1 MITRFISSGITGV
14 PDCDIK
20 LSDEKIILIKG
31 PNGSGKTS
39 LLKNITH
46 PYSTISRSIS
56 LKNGINEGK
65 LIKYFLIN
73 NKEFKV
79 EHHFTR
85 GSKNISTSSHIL
97 VKDEFGK
104 WKNMSDTGLV
114 KDFKN
119 KVQHYLNYEDYMYS
133 ILNIGIEN
141 KGIVDLTTTNRLEYI
156 KKILSMDILSLIK
169 DNTLAALNDSNG
181 KTKYINTKLTEFGN
195 AQLIA
200 KRITEIKNEKNSI
213 SAFIKL
219 LSTENE
225 HIITNQ
231 KTVLDSKVKEG
242 ITIMENTIKAVDKI
256 KDTGLLNDNDTYSEV
271 MSKYNNEIVSCR
283 AKIDTYKENMT
294 SIKEKLDNLVVT
306 NNDEIN
312 DQIKNLKKKLNEIDD
327 KYKNLK
333 FIYTD
338 INKKP
343 LLTEYSSYIYKLK
356 TIVDEIT
363 NYSNISV
370 DDLVHEYIFNEINLS
385 ILDTKVND
393 KLEEFNALD
402 DKIKKLDIS
411 GSLVNFHIEGDCSNE
426 HCPNKPLR
434 DEYDRQIS
442 NLNIHEEL
450 CKLRDKLREEIDV
463 LNVKYDIAK
472 EVILYLG
479 RLNEIKMPDKFDEY
493 IRKKGLDL
501 PTLLTTNR
509 LQEIDNL
516 ITDNNFYLQEMEY
529 YKNTEKDIELLKAKL
544 SQSGSNQ
551 STYDDLHKE
560 LTVYIN
566 KISDVSETATLAKYN
581 MDKLYIDD
589 IDEKL
594 KKLPYYKYDEFRE
607 NTQDTLNQYIKEL
620 NDVESNNRK
629 IEENKEKIEN
639 YRNQLESLNEEYATK
654 LAELKS
660 IKSLT
665 DELTKEAKYNEKLKI
680 MKTIVSQDLPSRIF
694 EGYLFEVARTVNSL
708 LDGFMSIRF
717 DVTDGV
723 DIICN
728 RASIERHASDLSQGE
743 KSMLS
748 IALLIAFKNK
758 TDWDIISIDEGDSTL
773 DEANKDGFMEMVTR
787 YTDTIDS
794 IRQVFIVSHNFVN
807 IEGLD
812 VKVINLE

>member
-14 PDCDIK
+14 PDCDVK

-169 DNTLAALNDSNG
+169 DNTLSALNDSNG

-306 NNDEIN
+306 NNDDIN
-312 DQIKNLKKKLNEIDD
+312 DKIKNLRKKLNEIDD

-338 INKKP
+338 IDKKP
-343 LLTEYSSYIYKLK
+343 LLTEYSSYMYKLK

-363 NYSNISV
+363 NYSNISI

-402 DKIKKLDIS
+402 NKIKKLDIS
-411 GSLVNFHIEGDCSNE
+411 GSLINFNIEGDCSNE

-501 PTLLTTNR
+501 PTLLATNR

-566 KISDVSETATLAKYN
+566 KISDVSEKAALAKYN
-581 MDKLYIDD
+581 MDKLHIED
-589 IDEKL
+589 INEKL

-629 IEENKEKIEN
+629 IEDNKEKIEE

-807 IEGLD
+807 IDGLD

>member
-85 GSKNISTSSHIL
+85 GNKNISTSSHIMI
-97 VKDEFGK
+97 KDEFGK

-169 DNTLAALNDSNG
+169 DNTLSALNDSNG

-256 KDTGLLNDNDTYSEV
+256 KDTNLLNDNDTYSEV

-283 AKIDTYKENMT
+283 AKMDTYKENMT

-312 DQIKNLKKKLNEIDD
+312 DQIKNLRKKLNEIDD

-338 INKKP
+338 IEQKP
-343 LLTEYSSYIYKLK
+343 LLTEYSSYMYKLK

-402 DKIKKLDIS
+402 AKIKKLDIS
-411 GSLVNFHIEGDCSNE
+411 GSLINFNIEGDCSNE

-463 LNVKYDIAK
+463 SNVKYDIAK

-501 PTLLTTNR
+501 PTLLATNR

-516 ITDNNFYLQEMEY
+516 ITDNNFYLQHMDY

-566 KISDVSETATLAKYN
+566 KISDVSEKAALAKYN
-581 MDKLYIDD
+581 MDKLHIED
-589 IDEKL
+589 INEKL

-607 NTQDTLNQYIKEL
+607 STQDTLNQYIKEL

-629 IEENKEKIEN
+629 IEDNKEKIEE

-787 YTDTIDS
+787 YTDTIVS

>member
-46 PYSTISRSIS
+46 PYSTISRSVS

-85 GSKNISTSSHIL
+85 GNKNISTSSHIM

-169 DNTLAALNDSNG
+169 DNTLSALNDSNG

-213 SAFIKL
+213 STFIKL

-242 ITIMENTIKAVDKI
+242 ISVMENTIKAVDKI
-256 KDTGLLNDNDTYSEV
+256 KDTNLLNDNDTYSEV

-306 NNDEIN
+306 NNDDIN
-312 DQIKNLKKKLNEIDD
+312 DKIKNLRKKLNEIDD

-343 LLTEYSSYIYKLK
+343 LLIEYSSYLYKLK

-370 DDLVHEYIFNEINLS
+370 DDLVHEYIFNEINLDK
-385 ILDTKVND
+385 LDKEVND
-393 KLEEFNALD
+393 KLHEFNALD
-402 DKIKKLDIS
+402 AKIKKLDIS
-411 GSLVNFHIEGDCSNE
+411 GSLVNFHIEGDCTNE

-442 NLNIHEEL
+442 NLNIYEEL

-463 LNVKYDIAK
+463 LNVKYDVAK
-472 EVILYLG
+472 EVLMYLKK
-479 RLNEIKMPDKFDEY
+479 LNNTKVPDKFDEY

-501 PTLLTTNR
+501 PTLLSTNR

-516 ITDNNFYLQEMEY
+516 ITDNNFYLQHMEY

-566 KISDVSETATLAKYN
+566 KISDVSENATLAKYN
-581 MDKLYIDD
+581 MDKLHIED
-589 IDEKL
+589 INEKL

-607 NTQDTLNQYIKEL
+607 NTQDILNQYIKEL
-620 NDVESNNRK
+620 DDVKSNNRK
-629 IEENKEKIEN
+629 IEENKEKIEE
-639 YRNQLESLNEEYATK
+639 YRNQLETLNEEYATK

-728 RASIERHASDLSQGE
+728 RASIERHAFDLSQGE

>member
-1 MITRFISSGITGV
+1 MITRFISSGMTGV

-46 PYSTISRSIS
+46 PYSTISRSVS

-85 GSKNISTSSHIL
+85 GNKNISTSSHIM

-169 DNTLAALNDSNG
+169 DNTLSALNDSNG

-195 AQLIA
+195 AELIA

-256 KDTGLLNDNDTYSEV
+256 KDTNLLNDNDTYSEV

-312 DQIKNLKKKLNEIDD
+312 DQIKNLKNKLNEIDD

-338 INKKP
+338 IDKKP

-411 GSLVNFHIEGDCSNE
+411 GSLINFNIEGDCSNE

-463 LNVKYDIAK
+463 LNVKYDISK

-501 PTLLTTNR
+501 PTLLATNR

-516 ITDNNFYLQEMEY
+516 ITDNNFYLQEMDY

-544 SQSGSNQ
+544 SQSGTSQ

-566 KISDVSETATLAKYN
+566 KISDVSEIATLAKYN

-607 NTQDTLNQYIKEL
+607 STQDTLNQYIKEL

-629 IEENKEKIEN
+629 IEENKEKIEE

-758 TDWDIISIDEGDSTL
+758 TNWDIISIDEGDSTL

-807 IEGLD
+807 IDGLD

>member
-46 PYSTISRSIS
+46 PYSTISRSVS

-85 GSKNISTSSHIL
+85 GNKNISTSSHIML
-97 VKDEFGK
+97 KDEFGK

-156 KKILSMDILSLIK
+156 KKILSMDILTLIK
-169 DNTLAALNDSNG
+169 DNTLSALNDSNG

-338 INKKP
+338 TNKKP

-411 GSLVNFHIEGDCSNE
+411 GSLINFNIEGDCSNE

-501 PTLLTTNR
+501 PTLLATNR

-566 KISDVSETATLAKYN
+566 KISDVSEKAALAKYN

-589 IDEKL
+589 INEKL

-607 NTQDTLNQYIKEL
+607 STQDTLNQYIKEL

-629 IEENKEKIEN
+629 IEENKEKIEE

-807 IEGLD
+807 IDGLD

>member
-85 GSKNISTSSHIL
+85 GNKNISTSSHIML
-97 VKDEFGK
+97 KDEFGK

-169 DNTLAALNDSNG
+169 DNTLSALNDSNG

-256 KDTGLLNDNDTYSEV
+256 KDTNLLNDNDTYSEV

-312 DQIKNLKKKLNEIDD
+312 DQIKNLRKKLNEIDD

-333 FIYTD
+333 FIYTN
-338 INKKP
+338 IEQKP
-343 LLTEYSSYIYKLK
+343 LLTEYSSYMYKLK

-411 GSLVNFHIEGDCSNE
+411 GSLINFNIEGDCSNE

-501 PTLLTTNR
+501 PTLLSTNR

-516 ITDNNFYLQEMEY
+516 ITENNFYLQEMDY

-566 KISDVSETATLAKYN
+566 KISDVSEKAALAKYN

-629 IEENKEKIEN
+629 IEDNKEKIEE

-807 IEGLD
+807 IDGLD

>member
-46 PYSTISRSIS
+46 PYSTISRSVS

-85 GSKNISTSSHIL
+85 GNKNISTSSHIM

-169 DNTLAALNDSNG
+169 DNTLSALNDSNG

-195 AQLIA
+195 AELIA

-256 KDTGLLNDNDTYSEV
+256 KDTNLLNDNDAYSEV

-338 INKKP
+338 IEQKP
-343 LLTEYSSYIYKLK
+343 LLTEYSSYMYKLK

-402 DKIKKLDIS
+402 AKIKKLDIS
-411 GSLVNFHIEGDCSNE
+411 GSLINFNIEGDCSNE

-501 PTLLTTNR
+501 PTLLATNR

-516 ITDNNFYLQEMEY
+516 ITDNNFYLQHMEY

-566 KISDVSETATLAKYN
+566 KISDVSEIATLAKYN
-581 MDKLYIDD
+581 MDKLHIED
-589 IDEKL
+589 INEKL

-607 NTQDTLNQYIKEL
+607 STQDTLNQYIKEL

-629 IEENKEKIEN
+629 IEENKKKIEE

-807 IEGLD
+807 IDGLD

>member
-46 PYSTISRSIS
+46 PYSTISRSVS

-85 GSKNISTSSHIL
+85 GNKNISTTSHIL

-169 DNTLAALNDSNG
+169 DNTLSALNDSNG

-195 AQLIA
+195 AELIA

-213 SAFIKL
+213 STFIKL

-256 KDTGLLNDNDTYSEV
+256 KDTNLLNDNDTYSEV

-306 NNDEIN
+306 NNDDIN
-312 DQIKNLKKKLNEIDD
+312 DKIKNLRKKLNEIDD
-327 KYKNLK
+327 RYKNLK

-338 INKKP
+338 IEQKP
-343 LLTEYSSYIYKLK
+343 LLIEYSSYLYKLK
-356 TIVDEIT
+356 TIVDEIN

-370 DDLVHEYIFNEINLS
+370 DDLVHEYIFSEINLDK
-385 ILDTKVND
+385 LDKEVND
-393 KLEEFNALD
+393 KLEEFNTLD
-402 DKIKKLDIS
+402 AKIKKLDIS
-411 GSLVNFHIEGDCSNE
+411 GSLVNFHIEGDCTNE

-442 NLNIHEEL
+442 NLNIYEEL

-463 LNVKYDIAK
+463 LNVKYDMAK
-472 EVILYLG
+472 EVLMYL
-479 RLNEIKMPDKFDEY
+479 RKLNNIIVPDKFDEY

-501 PTLLTTNR
+501 PTLLSTNR

-516 ITDNNFYLQEMEY
+516 ITDNNFYLQHMEY

-566 KISDVSETATLAKYN
+566 KISDVSEKATLSKYN
-581 MDKLYIDD
+581 MDKIHIED
-589 IDEKL
+589 INEKL
-594 KKLPYYKYDEFRE
+594 KKLPYHKYDEFRE
-607 NTQDTLNQYIKEL
+607 NTQDILNQYIKEL
-620 NDVESNNRK
+620 HDVESNARK
-629 IEENKEKIEN
+629 IEENKEKIET
-639 YRNQLESLNEEYATK
+639 YRQQLETLNEEYATK

-723 DIICN
+723 DIVCN
-728 RASIERHASDLSQGE
+728 RASIERYASDLSQGE

-787 YTDTIDS
+787 YTETIDS

>member
-169 DNTLAALNDSNG
+169 DNTLSALNDSNG

-306 NNDEIN
+306 NNDDIN
-312 DQIKNLKKKLNEIDD
+312 DKIKNLRKKLNEIDD

-338 INKKP
+338 IDKKP
-343 LLTEYSSYIYKLK
+343 LLTEYSSYMYKLK

-363 NYSNISV
+363 NYSNISI

-411 GSLVNFHIEGDCSNE
+411 GSLINFNIEGDCSNE

-501 PTLLTTNR
+501 PTLLATNR

-566 KISDVSETATLAKYN
+566 KISDVSEKAALAKYN
-581 MDKLYIDD
+581 MDKLHIED
-589 IDEKL
+589 INEKL

-629 IEENKEKIEN
+629 IEDNKEKIEE

-807 IEGLD
+807 IDGLD

>member
-1 MITRFISSGITGV
+1 
-14 PDCDIK
+14 
-20 LSDEKIILIKG
+20 
-31 PNGSGKTS
+31 
-39 LLKNITH
+39 
-46 PYSTISRSIS
+46 
-56 LKNGINEGK
+56 
-65 LIKYFLIN
+65 
-73 NKEFKV
+73 
-79 EHHFTR
+79 
-85 GSKNISTSSHIL
+85 
-97 VKDEFGK
+97 
-104 WKNMSDTGLV
+104 
-114 KDFKN
+114 
-119 KVQHYLNYEDYMYS
+119 
-133 ILNIGIEN
+133 
-141 KGIVDLTTTNRLEYI
+141 
-156 KKILSMDILSLIK
+156 
-169 DNTLAALNDSNG
+169 
-181 KTKYINTKLTEFGN
+181 
-195 AQLIA
+195 
-200 KRITEIKNEKNSI
+200 
-213 SAFIKL
+213 
-219 LSTENE
+219 
-225 HIITNQ
+225 
-231 KTVLDSKVKEG
+231 
-242 ITIMENTIKAVDKI
+242 MENTIKAVDKI

-501 PTLLTTNR
+501 PTLLATNR

-607 NTQDTLNQYIKEL
+607 NTQDTLN
-620 NDVESNNRK
+620 
-629 IEENKEKIEN
+629 
-639 YRNQLESLNEEYATK
+639 
-654 LAELKS
+654 
-660 IKSLT
+660 
-665 DELTKEAKYNEKLKI
+665 
-680 MKTIVSQDLPSRIF
+680 
-694 EGYLFEVARTVNSL
+694 
-708 LDGFMSIRF
+708 
-717 DVTDGV
+717 
-723 DIICN
+723 
-728 RASIERHASDLSQGE
+728 
-743 KSMLS
+743 
-748 IALLIAFKNK
+748 
-758 TDWDIISIDEGDSTL
+758 
-773 DEANKDGFMEMVTR
+773 
-787 YTDTIDS
+787 
-794 IRQVFIVSHNFVN
+794 
-807 IEGLD
+807 
-812 VKVINLE
+812 

>member
-46 PYSTISRSIS
+46 PYSTISRSVS

-85 GSKNISTSSHIL
+85 GNKNISTSSHIM

-169 DNTLAALNDSNG
+169 DNTLSALNDSNG

-195 AQLIA
+195 AELIA

-256 KDTGLLNDNDTYSEV
+256 KDTNLLNDNDTYSEV

-312 DQIKNLKKKLNEIDD
+312 NQIKNLKKKLNEIDD

-338 INKKP
+338 IEQKP
-343 LLTEYSSYIYKLK
+343 LLTEYSSYLYKLK

-411 GSLVNFHIEGDCSNE
+411 GSLVNFHIEGDCTNE

-472 EVILYLG
+472 EVILYLS

-501 PTLLTTNR
+501 PTLLATNR

-516 ITDNNFYLQEMEY
+516 ITDNNFYLQEMDY

-566 KISDVSETATLAKYN
+566 KISDVSQKATLAKYN
-581 MDKLYIDD
+581 MDKLYIED
-589 IDEKL
+589 INEKL

-607 NTQDTLNQYIKEL
+607 STQDTLNQYIKEL

-629 IEENKEKIEN
+629 IEENKEKIEE

-758 TDWDIISIDEGDSTL
+758 TNWDIISIDEGDSTL

-807 IEGLD
+807 IDGLD

>member
-169 DNTLAALNDSNG
+169 DNTLSALNDSNG

-338 INKKP
+338 IEQKP
-343 LLTEYSSYIYKLK
+343 LLTEYSSYMYKLK

-411 GSLVNFHIEGDCSNE
+411 GSLINFNIEGDCTNE

-501 PTLLTTNR
+501 PTLLATNR

-516 ITDNNFYLQEMEY
+516 ITDNNFYLQHMEY

-566 KISDVSETATLAKYN
+566 KISDVSEKAALAKYN
-581 MDKLYIDD
+581 MDKLHIED
-589 IDEKL
+589 INEKL

-607 NTQDTLNQYIKEL
+607 STQDTLNQYIKEL

-629 IEENKEKIEN
+629 IEDNKEKIEG

-807 IEGLD
+807 IDGLD

>member
-46 PYSTISRSIS
+46 PYSTISRSVS

-85 GSKNISTSSHIL
+85 GNKNISTSSHIM

-169 DNTLAALNDSNG
+169 DNTLSALNDSNG

-256 KDTGLLNDNDTYSEV
+256 KDTNLLNDNDTYNEV

-283 AKIDTYKENMT
+283 AKIDTYKDNMT

-343 LLTEYSSYIYKLK
+343 LLTEYSSYLYKLK

-411 GSLVNFHIEGDCSNE
+411 GSLINFNIEGDCSNE

-501 PTLLTTNR
+501 PTLLATNR

-516 ITDNNFYLQEMEY
+516 ITDNNFYLQEMDY

-544 SQSGSNQ
+544 SQSGTSQ

-566 KISDVSETATLAKYN
+566 KISDVSEKAALAKYN
-581 MDKLYIDD
+581 MDKLHIED
-589 IDEKL
+589 INEKL

-607 NTQDTLNQYIKEL
+607 STQDTLNQYIKEL

-629 IEENKEKIEN
+629 IEENKEKIEE

-807 IEGLD
+807 IDGLD

>member
-46 PYSTISRSIS
+46 PYSTISRSVS

-85 GSKNISTSSHIL
+85 GNKNISTSSHIM

-169 DNTLAALNDSNG
+169 DNTLSALNDSNG

-195 AQLIA
+195 AELIA

-242 ITIMENTIKAVDKI
+242 ISVMENTIKAVDKI
-256 KDTGLLNDNDTYSEV
+256 KDTNLLNDNDTYSEV

-312 DQIKNLKKKLNEIDD
+312 DQIKNLRKKLNEIDD

-338 INKKP
+338 IDKKP
-343 LLTEYSSYIYKLK
+343 LLTEYSSYMYKLK

-411 GSLVNFHIEGDCSNE
+411 GSLINFNIEGDCTNE

-450 CKLRDKLREEIDV
+450 CKLRDKIREEIDV

-501 PTLLTTNR
+501 PTLLATNR

-516 ITDNNFYLQEMEY
+516 ITDNNFYLQEMDY

-566 KISDVSETATLAKYN
+566 KISDVSEKATLAKYN

-594 KKLPYYKYDEFRE
+594 KKLPYYKYDKFRE
-607 NTQDTLNQYIKEL
+607 STQDTLNQYIKEL

-629 IEENKEKIEN
+629 IEENKEKIEE

-807 IEGLD
+807 IDGLD

>member
-46 PYSTISRSIS
+46 PYSTISRSVS

-85 GSKNISTSSHIL
+85 GNKNISTSSHIM

-156 KKILSMDILSLIK
+156 KKILSMDILTLIK
-169 DNTLAALNDSNG
+169 DNTLSALNDSNG

-195 AQLIA
+195 TQLIA

-256 KDTGLLNDNDTYSEV
+256 KDTGLLNDNDAYSEV

-338 INKKP
+338 IEQKP
-343 LLTEYSSYIYKLK
+343 LLTEYSSYLYKLK

-411 GSLVNFHIEGDCSNE
+411 GSLINFNIEGDCTNE

-501 PTLLTTNR
+501 PTLLATKR

-516 ITDNNFYLQEMEY
+516 ITDNNFYLQHMEY

-544 SQSGSNQ
+544 SQSGTSQ

-566 KISDVSETATLAKYN
+566 KISDVSEKAALAKYN
-581 MDKLYIDD
+581 MDKLHIDD
-589 IDEKL
+589 INEKL

-607 NTQDTLNQYIKEL
+607 STQDTLNQYIKEL

-629 IEENKEKIEN
+629 IEENKEKIEE

-807 IEGLD
+807 IDGLD
-812 VKVINLE
+812 VKVVNLE

>member
-169 DNTLAALNDSNG
+169 DNTLSALNDSNG

-256 KDTGLLNDNDTYSEV
+256 KDTNLLNDNDTYSEV

-312 DQIKNLKKKLNEIDD
+312 DQIKNLRKKLNEIDD

-343 LLTEYSSYIYKLK
+343 LLTEYSSYMYKLK

-411 GSLVNFHIEGDCSNE
+411 GSLINFNIEGDCSNE

-501 PTLLTTNR
+501 PTLLATNR

-566 KISDVSETATLAKYN
+566 KISDVSEKAALAKYN

-629 IEENKEKIEN
+629 IEDNKEKIEE

-807 IEGLD
+807 IDGLD

>member
-1 MITRFISSGITGV
+1 MITRFISSGMTGV

-46 PYSTISRSIS
+46 PYSTTSRSIS

-73 NKEFKV
+73 NKEFKI

-169 DNTLAALNDSNG
+169 DNTLSALNDSNG

-195 AQLIA
+195 AELIA

-256 KDTGLLNDNDTYSEV
+256 KDTNLLNDNDTYSEV

-338 INKKP
+338 TNKKP

-393 KLEEFNALD
+393 KLEEFNTLD
-402 DKIKKLDIS
+402 NKIKKLDIS
-411 GSLVNFHIEGDCSNE
+411 GSLINFNIEGDCSNE

-501 PTLLTTNR
+501 PTLLATNR

-544 SQSGSNQ
+544 SQSGTSQ

-566 KISDVSETATLAKYN
+566 KISDVSEIATLAKYN

-607 NTQDTLNQYIKEL
+607 STQDTLNQYIKEL

-629 IEENKEKIEN
+629 IEENKEKIEE

-807 IEGLD
+807 IDGLD

>member
-46 PYSTISRSIS
+46 PYSTISRSVS

-85 GSKNISTSSHIL
+85 GSKNISTSSHIML
-97 VKDEFGK
+97 KDEFGK

-156 KKILSMDILSLIK
+156 KKILSMDILTLIK
-169 DNTLAALNDSNG
+169 DNTLSALNDSNG

-225 HIITNQ
+225 LIITNQ

-256 KDTGLLNDNDTYSEV
+256 KDTNLLNDNDTYSEV

-312 DQIKNLKKKLNEIDD
+312 DQIKNLRKKLNEIDD

-338 INKKP
+338 IEQKP

-402 DKIKKLDIS
+402 DKIRKLDIS
-411 GSLVNFHIEGDCSNE
+411 GSLINFNIEGDCSNE

-501 PTLLTTNR
+501 PTLLATNR

-566 KISDVSETATLAKYN
+566 KISDVSEKAALAKYN

-629 IEENKEKIEN
+629 IEDNKETIEE

-807 IEGLD
+807 IDGLD

>member
-85 GSKNISTSSHIL
+85 GNKNISTSSHIML
-97 VKDEFGK
+97 KDEFGK

-169 DNTLAALNDSNG
+169 DNTLSALNDSNG

-242 ITIMENTIKAVDKI
+242 ITIMENTIKTVDKI
-256 KDTGLLNDNDTYSEV
+256 KDTNLLNDNDTYNEV

-312 DQIKNLKKKLNEIDD
+312 DQIKNLRKKLNEIDD

-370 DDLVHEYIFNEINLS
+370 DDLMHEYIFNEINLS

-411 GSLVNFHIEGDCSNE
+411 GSLINFNIEGDCSNE
-426 HCPNKPLR
+426 YCPNKPLR

-501 PTLLTTNR
+501 PTLLATNR

-566 KISDVSETATLAKYN
+566 KISDVSEKAALAKYN
-581 MDKLYIDD
+581 MDKLHIED
-589 IDEKL
+589 INEKL

-607 NTQDTLNQYIKEL
+607 STQDTLNQYIKEL

-629 IEENKEKIEN
+629 IEENKEKIEE

-773 DEANKDGFMEMVTR
+773 DEDNKDGFMEMVTR

-807 IEGLD
+807 IDGLD

>member
-46 PYSTISRSIS
+46 PYSTISRSVS

-85 GSKNISTSSHIL
+85 GNKNISTSSHIL

-169 DNTLAALNDSNG
+169 DNTLSALNDSNG

-213 SAFIKL
+213 STFIKL

-256 KDTGLLNDNDTYSEV
+256 KDTNLLNDNDTYSEV

-312 DQIKNLKKKLNEIDD
+312 DQIKNLRKKLNEIDD

-338 INKKP
+338 IEQKP
-343 LLTEYSSYIYKLK
+343 LLTEYSSYMYKLK

-363 NYSNISV
+363 NYSNISI

-402 DKIKKLDIS
+402 AKIKKLDIS
-411 GSLVNFHIEGDCSNE
+411 GSLINFNIEGDCSNE

-479 RLNEIKMPDKFDEY
+479 RLNEIKTPDKFDEY

-501 PTLLTTNR
+501 PTLLATNR

-566 KISDVSETATLAKYN
+566 KISDVSEKAALAKYN

-629 IEENKEKIEN
+629 IEDNKEKIEE

-807 IEGLD
+807 IDGLD

>member
-20 LSDEKIILIKG
+20 LNDEKIILIKG

-85 GSKNISTSSHIL
+85 GSKNISTTSHLL

-114 KDFKN
+114 KDFKS
-119 KVQHYLNYEDYMYS
+119 KVQHYLNYEDYMYN

-169 DNTLAALNDSNG
+169 DNTLSALNDSNG

-195 AQLIA
+195 AELIA
-200 KRITEIKNEKNSI
+200 KRITEIKNEKNTI
-213 SAFIKL
+213 GTFIKL
-219 LSTENE
+219 LTVENE
-225 HIITNQ
+225 HIILER
-231 KTVLDSKVKEG
+231 KTVLDSKVKED
-242 ITIMENTIKAVDKI
+242 IPIIENTIKAVDKI
-256 KDTGLLNDNDTYSEV
+256 IDTGLLKDSDTYSEI

-306 NNDEIN
+306 DNDSIN
-312 DQIKNLKKKLNEIDD
+312 EQIKNLKNKLNEIDD

-338 INKKP
+338 IEQKQ
-343 LLTEYSSYIYKLK
+343 LLIEYSSYIYKLK
-356 TIVDEIT
+356 TIVDEI
-363 NYSNISV
+363 NNFSNISV
-370 DDLVHEYIFNEINLS
+370 DDLVHECIFNEINLTTLDREVNDKIEEFN
-385 ILDTKVND
+385 ILDT
-393 KLEEFNALD
+393 
-402 DKIKKLDIS
+402 KIKKLDIS

-434 DEYDRQIS
+434 DEYDRQVS
-442 NLNIHEEL
+442 NLNVYEEL

-463 LNVKYDIAK
+463 LNAKYDTAQEIIK
-472 EVILYLG
+472 YMG
-479 RLNEIKMPDKFDEY
+479 RLNEIKIPDKFNEY

-501 PTLLTTNR
+501 PTLLSTNR

-516 ITDNNFYLQEMEY
+516 ITDNNFYLQDMEY

-566 KISDVSETATLAKYN
+566 KISDTSEKSALAKYN
-581 MDKLYIDD
+581 MDKLYIEDFN
-589 IDEKL
+589 EKL
-594 KKLPYYKYDEFRE
+594 KKLPYYKYDEFKD
-607 NTQDTLNQYIKEL
+607 NMQDILNQYLKEL
-620 NDVESNNRK
+620 NDVEANNRK
-629 IEENKEKIEN
+629 IEENKEKIEK
-639 YRNQLESLNEEYATK
+639 YKEQLDSLNEEYATK

-680 MKTIVSQDLPSRIF
+680 MKSIVSQDLPSRIF

-748 IALLIAFKNK
+748 IALLIAFKGK

-773 DEANKDGFMEMVTR
+773 DESNKDGFMEMVTR
-787 YTDTIDS
+787 YTETIDS

>member
-73 NKEFKV
+73 NKEFKI

-85 GSKNISTSSHIL
+85 GNKNISTSSHIL

-169 DNTLAALNDSNG
+169 DNTLSALNDSNG

-195 AQLIA
+195 AELIA

-256 KDTGLLNDNDTYSEV
+256 KDTGLLNDNDAYSEV

-338 INKKP
+338 IDKKP
-343 LLTEYSSYIYKLK
+343 LLTEYSSYMYKLK

-363 NYSNISV
+363 NYSNISI

-411 GSLVNFHIEGDCSNE
+411 GSLINFNIEGDCSNE

-479 RLNEIKMPDKFDEY
+479 RLNEIKMPDKFVEY

-501 PTLLTTNR
+501 PTLLATNR

-516 ITDNNFYLQEMEY
+516 ITDNNFYLQHMEY

-566 KISDVSETATLAKYN
+566 KISDVSEIATLAKYN

-607 NTQDTLNQYIKEL
+607 STQDTLNQYIKEL

-629 IEENKEKIEN
+629 IEDNKEKIEE

-807 IEGLD
+807 IDGLD

>member
-46 PYSTISRSIS
+46 PYSTISRSVS

-85 GSKNISTSSHIL
+85 GNKNISTSSHIM

-169 DNTLAALNDSNG
+169 DNTLSALNDSNG

-195 AQLIA
+195 AELIA

-256 KDTGLLNDNDTYSEV
+256 KDTGLLNDNDAYSEV

-338 INKKP
+338 IDKKP
-343 LLTEYSSYIYKLK
+343 LLTEYSSYMYKLK

-363 NYSNISV
+363 NYSNISI

-402 DKIKKLDIS
+402 NKIKKLDIS
-411 GSLVNFHIEGDCSNE
+411 GSLINFNIEGDCSNE

-501 PTLLTTNR
+501 PTLLATNR

-516 ITDNNFYLQEMEY
+516 ITDNNFYLQHMEY

-566 KISDVSETATLAKYN
+566 KISDVSEIATLAKYN
-581 MDKLYIDD
+581 MDKLHIED
-589 IDEKL
+589 INEKL

-607 NTQDTLNQYIKEL
+607 STQDTLNQYIKEL

-807 IEGLD
+807 IDGLD

>member
-46 PYSTISRSIS
+46 PYSTISRSVS

-85 GSKNISTSSHIL
+85 GSKNISTSSHIML
-97 VKDEFGK
+97 KDEFGK

-169 DNTLAALNDSNG
+169 DNTLSALNDSNG

-195 AQLIA
+195 TQLIA

-256 KDTGLLNDNDTYSEV
+256 KDTGLLNDNDTYNEV

-312 DQIKNLKKKLNEIDD
+312 DQIKNLRKKLNEIDD

-338 INKKP
+338 TNKKP

-411 GSLVNFHIEGDCSNE
+411 GSLINFNIEGDCSNE

-501 PTLLTTNR
+501 PTLLATNR

-516 ITDNNFYLQEMEY
+516 ITDNNFYLQEMDY

-566 KISDVSETATLAKYN
+566 KISDVSEIATLAKYN

-607 NTQDTLNQYIKEL
+607 STQDTLNQYIKEL

-629 IEENKEKIEN
+629 IEENKEKIEE

-807 IEGLD
+807 IDGLD

>member
-169 DNTLAALNDSNG
+169 DNTLSALNDS
-181 KTKYINTKLTEFGN
+181 NTKLTEFGN
-195 AQLIA
+195 AELIA

-256 KDTGLLNDNDTYSEV
+256 KDTNLLNDNDAYSEV

-312 DQIKNLKKKLNEIDD
+312 DQIKNLRKKLNEIDD
-327 KYKNLK
+327 KYKN
-333 FIYTD
+333 
-338 INKKP
+338 
-343 LLTEYSSYIYKLK
+343 SYI
-356 TIVDEIT
+356 
-363 NYSNISV
+363 
-370 DDLVHEYIFNEINLS
+370 
-385 ILDTKVND
+385 
-393 KLEEFNALD
+393 
-402 DKIKKLDIS
+402 
-411 GSLVNFHIEGDCSNE
+411 
-426 HCPNKPLR
+426 
-434 DEYDRQIS
+434 
-442 NLNIHEEL
+442 
-450 CKLRDKLREEIDV
+450 
-463 LNVKYDIAK
+463 
-472 EVILYLG
+472 
-479 RLNEIKMPDKFDEY
+479 
-493 IRKKGLDL
+493 
-501 PTLLTTNR
+501 LT
-509 LQEIDNL
+509 
-516 ITDNNFYLQEMEY
+516 
-529 YKNTEKDIELLKAKL
+529 
-544 SQSGSNQ
+544 
-551 STYDDLHKE
+551 
-560 LTVYIN
+560 
-566 KISDVSETATLAKYN
+566 
-581 MDKLYIDD
+581 
-589 IDEKL
+589 
-594 KKLPYYKYDEFRE
+594 
-607 NTQDTLNQYIKEL
+607 
-620 NDVESNNRK
+620 
-629 IEENKEKIEN
+629 
-639 YRNQLESLNEEYATK
+639 
-654 LAELKS
+654 
-660 IKSLT
+660 
-665 DELTKEAKYNEKLKI
+665 
-680 MKTIVSQDLPSRIF
+680 
-694 EGYLFEVARTVNSL
+694 
-708 LDGFMSIRF
+708 
-717 DVTDGV
+717 
-723 DIICN
+723 
-728 RASIERHASDLSQGE
+728 
-743 KSMLS
+743 
-748 IALLIAFKNK
+748 
-758 TDWDIISIDEGDSTL
+758 
-773 DEANKDGFMEMVTR
+773 
-787 YTDTIDS
+787 
-794 IRQVFIVSHNFVN
+794 
-807 IEGLD
+807 
-812 VKVINLE
+812 

>member
-46 PYSTISRSIS
+46 PYSTISRSVS

-85 GSKNISTSSHIL
+85 GNKNISTTSHIL

-169 DNTLAALNDSNG
+169 DNTLSALNDSNG

-256 KDTGLLNDNDTYSEV
+256 KDTGLLNDNDAYSEV
-271 MSKYNNEIVSCR
+271 MSRYNNEIVSCR

-338 INKKP
+338 TNKKP

-402 DKIKKLDIS
+402 NKIKKLDIS
-411 GSLVNFHIEGDCSNE
+411 GSLINFNIEGDCTNE

-501 PTLLTTNR
+501 PTLLATNR

-516 ITDNNFYLQEMEY
+516 ITDNNFYLQEMDY

-566 KISDVSETATLAKYN
+566 KISDVSEKAALAKYN
-581 MDKLYIDD
+581 MDKLYIED
-589 IDEKL
+589 INEKL

-607 NTQDTLNQYIKEL
+607 STQDTLNQYIKEL

-629 IEENKEKIEN
+629 IEENKEKIEE

-807 IEGLD
+807 IDGLD

>member
-46 PYSTISRSIS
+46 PYSTISRSVS

-85 GSKNISTSSHIL
+85 GNKNISTSSHIL

-156 KKILSMDILSLIK
+156 KKILSMDVLSLIK
-169 DNTLAALNDSNG
+169 DNTLSALNDSNG

-256 KDTGLLNDNDTYSEV
+256 KDTGLLNDNDVYSEV

-283 AKIDTYKENMT
+283 AKIDIYKENMT

-402 DKIKKLDIS
+402 DKIRKLDIS
-411 GSLVNFHIEGDCSNE
+411 GSLINFNIEGDCSNE

-501 PTLLTTNR
+501 PTLLATNR

-516 ITDNNFYLQEMEY
+516 ITDNNFYLQEMDY

-544 SQSGSNQ
+544 SQSGTSQ

-566 KISDVSETATLAKYN
+566 KISDVSEKAALAKYN

-607 NTQDTLNQYIKEL
+607 STQDTLNQYIKEL

-629 IEENKEKIEN
+629 IEENKEKIEE

-807 IEGLD
+807 IDGLD

>member
-46 PYSTISRSIS
+46 PYSTISRSVS

-85 GSKNISTSSHIL
+85 GNKNISTSSHIM

-169 DNTLAALNDSNG
+169 DNTLSALNDSNG

-195 AQLIA
+195 AELIA

-256 KDTGLLNDNDTYSEV
+256 KDTGLLNDNDAYSEV

-338 INKKP
+338 IDKKP
-343 LLTEYSSYIYKLK
+343 LLTEYSSYMYKLK

-363 NYSNISV
+363 NYSNISI

-402 DKIKKLDIS
+402 NKIKKLDIS
-411 GSLVNFHIEGDCSNE
+411 GSLINFNIEGDCSNE

-501 PTLLTTNR
+501 PTLLATNR
-509 LQEIDNL
+509 LQEMDNL
-516 ITDNNFYLQEMEY
+516 ITDNNFYLQEMDY

-566 KISDVSETATLAKYN
+566 KISDVSEKAALAKYN
-581 MDKLYIDD
+581 MDKLHIED
-589 IDEKL
+589 INEKL

-607 NTQDTLNQYIKEL
+607 STQDTLNQYIKEL

-629 IEENKEKIEN
+629 IEENKEKIEE

-807 IEGLD
+807 IDGLD

>member
-85 GSKNISTSSHIL
+85 GNKNISTSSHIL

-119 KVQHYLNYEDYMYS
+119 KVQHYLNYEDYMYG

-169 DNTLAALNDSNG
+169 DNTLSALNDSNG

-256 KDTGLLNDNDTYSEV
+256 KDTGLLNDNDAYSEV

-312 DQIKNLKKKLNEIDD
+312 NQIKNLKKKLNEIDD

-343 LLTEYSSYIYKLK
+343 LLTEYSSYMYKLK

-363 NYSNISV
+363 NYSNISI

-411 GSLVNFHIEGDCSNE
+411 GSLINFNIEGDCSNE

-501 PTLLTTNR
+501 PTLLATNR

-516 ITDNNFYLQEMEY
+516 ITDNNFYLQEMDY

-566 KISDVSETATLAKYN
+566 KISDVSEKAALAKYN

-607 NTQDTLNQYIKEL
+607 STQDTLNQYIKEL

-629 IEENKEKIEN
+629 IEENKEKIEE

-773 DEANKDGFMEMVTR
+773 DEANRDGFMEMVTR

-807 IEGLD
+807 IDGLD

>member
-1 MITRFISSGITGV
+1 MITRFISSGMTGV

-46 PYSTISRSIS
+46 PYSTISRSVS

-85 GSKNISTSSHIL
+85 GNKNISTSSHIL

-169 DNTLAALNDSNG
+169 DNTLSALNDSNG

-256 KDTGLLNDNDTYSEV
+256 KDTNLLNDNDTYNEV

-411 GSLVNFHIEGDCSNE
+411 GSLINFNIEGDCSNE

-472 EVILYLG
+472 EVILYLD

-501 PTLLTTNR
+501 PTLLATNR

-516 ITDNNFYLQEMEY
+516 ITDNNFYLQEMDY

-544 SQSGSNQ
+544 SQSGTSQ

-566 KISDVSETATLAKYN
+566 KISDVSEKAALAKYN
-581 MDKLYIDD
+581 MDKLHIEDFN
-589 IDEKL
+589 EKL

-607 NTQDTLNQYIKEL
+607 STQDTLNQYIKEL

-629 IEENKEKIEN
+629 IEDNKEKIEE